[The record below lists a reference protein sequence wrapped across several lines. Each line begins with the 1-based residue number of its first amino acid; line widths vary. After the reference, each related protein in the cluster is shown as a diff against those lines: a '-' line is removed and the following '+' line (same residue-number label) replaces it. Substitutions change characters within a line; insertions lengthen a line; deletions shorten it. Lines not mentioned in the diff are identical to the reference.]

1 MNNPES
7 AEFLCGLEGTDV
19 TLDPPSE
26 PPLNLSRQTWVID
39 RKLSERSSW
48 MTQQEVTE
56 GLGLPFAAA
65 KFLCHCKENPSKK
78 AFMRIYLQIPVIGS
92 LYQSPQIR
100 RKEAAEPQAHVELTT
115 LKALK
120 ELKCDVVPD
129 LLAYG
134 EGKQGE
140 DCIVPGGYIT
150 YVVWDKVPG
159 EPLNAEEFWKLDLE
173 SRQAIRDKFREA
185 YPYVTELSAWRALG

>member
-1 MNNPES
+1 MNNPE

-26 PPLNLSRQTWVID
+26 LPLQLPRQTWVID
-39 RKLSERSSW
+39 KKLSERSSW
-48 MTQQEVTE
+48 MTQQDVAD

-65 KFLCHCKENPSKK
+65 KFLCHREENPSKK
-78 AFMRIYLQIPVIGS
+78 AFMRIYLQIPVIGTQ
-92 LYQSPQIR
+92 YQSPQIR
-100 RKEAAEPQAHVELTT
+100 RKQAAKPQPHVELTT
-115 LKALK
+115 LKALN
-120 ELKCDVVPD
+120 ELRCDVVPE
-129 LLAYG
+129 LLAYQ

-140 DCIVPGGYIT
+140 DSIVPGGYIT

-159 EPLNAEEFWKLDLE
+159 EPLSKEEFWELDLK

-185 YPYVTELSAWRALG
+185 FP